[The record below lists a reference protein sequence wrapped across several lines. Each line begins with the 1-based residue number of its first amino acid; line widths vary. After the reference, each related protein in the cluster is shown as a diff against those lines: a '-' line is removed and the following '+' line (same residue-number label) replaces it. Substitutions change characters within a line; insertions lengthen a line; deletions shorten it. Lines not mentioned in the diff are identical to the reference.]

1 LLLRS
6 LMCEFHTSAKRVIF
20 KAGVT
25 YLSFGVN
32 RIQKLVDI
40 AGMRTKTSQIS
51 SVIFYL
57 EGTLMQP
64 LTHEEI
70 DVKSAVG
77 CPTNQSINDFIR
89 NLPDS
94 VDKAKVLLTL
104 EQMEL
109 NTIREF
115 HEVSG
120 VGALLDYLRSK
131 RLRIAI
137 ISQSGRSSVYNILEQ
152 VSSFGILDN
161 DVVICREDVIEHE
174 PYATPIQLAAQQL
187 TMPQHRLLVVASD
200 PSILQAAHRVGA
212 GTVLLYPSVAPHSI
226 PDEVDFH
233 ISRIE
238 ELKEIVRLRIP
249 LPSGKLPNDLLRE
262 FLDQF
267 VFDDPSIMINPGV
280 GEDIAA
286 VNVESE
292 EVLVLKSDPITFATD
307 SISQYAVLVNAN
319 DIATSGAK
327 PRWFLTTLLFPPG
340 VTALEIHRVVNEL
353 KEYCQRWHITL
364 CGGHTEI
371 TDAVTRPVVTGM
383 LAGTVAKDNL
393 IDKRK
398 MAPGDRVLLTK
409 AIAVEGTAIIAR
421 EFGDRLKRLGMA
433 DSDID
438 RCREFLTNISIISEA
453 QIAAGFTS
461 TSAMHDVTEG
471 GLATALE
478 ELSIAGNHRIHII
491 RDSIP
496 VFAETQ
502 QICHL
507 LGINPL
513 GLIGSGSLLICCR
526 EGDCQQLMT
535 SIRDAGIDV
544 TCIGEVAKKGQGIR
558 AYISSHQTEW
568 PHFEVDEITRLFSR
582 TS

>member
-1 LLLRS
+1 MRS
-6 LMCEFHTSAKRVIF
+6 KTHKISAVF
-20 KAGVT
+20 
-25 YLSFGVN
+25 L
-32 RIQKLVDI
+32 
-40 AGMRTKTSQIS
+40 
-51 SVIFYL
+51 YL
-57 EGTLMQP
+57 EGTLIQP
-64 LTHEEI
+64 LNHEE
-70 DVKSAVG
+70 VNLKSAVG
-77 CPTNQSINDFIR
+77 CPVDQSVNDFIR
-89 NLPDS
+89 SLQNS
-94 VDKAKVLLTL
+94 GDKAKVLLTL
-104 EQMEL
+104 EKIEL
-109 NTIREF
+109 NTMREF
-115 HEVSG
+115 QEVAG
-120 VGALLDYLRSK
+120 VGAIFDYLRSK
-131 RLRIAI
+131 NLRIAI
-137 ISQSGRSSVYNILEQ
+137 ISQRGRSPVYNILGQ
-152 VSSFGILDN
+152 VSSFSILDN
-161 DVVICREDVIEHE
+161 EVVICREDVLEQE
-174 PYATPIQLAAQQL
+174 PYTSAIQLAAQQL
-187 TMPQHRLLVVASD
+187 IIPEHRILVVASD
-200 PSILQAAHRVGA
+200 PALLQAAHRDGA
-212 GTVLLYPSVAPHSI
+212 GTVLLNPSGAPRSI
-226 PDEVDFH
+226 QDGVDFH
-233 ISRIE
+233 ISHIE
-238 ELKEIVRLRIP
+238 ELKEIVRMIIP

-262 FLDQF
+262 FLNQF
-267 VFDDPSIMINPGV
+267 VFDDPSILINPGV

-340 VTALEIHRVVNEL
+340 VTALKIHRVVNEL

-371 TDAVTRPVVTGM
+371 TDAVARPVVTGM
-383 LAGTVAKDNL
+383 MAGTVAKGNL

-409 AIAVEGTAIIAR
+409 AVAVEGTAIIAR

-433 DSDID
+433 DSDIN
-438 RCREFLTNISIISEA
+438 RCREFLANISIISEA
-453 QIAAGFTS
+453 QIAAGFAS

-478 ELSIAGNHRIHII
+478 ELSIAGNHRININ

-496 VFAETQ
+496 VFPETH

-526 EGDCQQLMT
+526 EEDCQHLMAA
-535 SIRDAGIDV
+535 IRAAGIDV
-544 TCIGEVAKKGQGIR
+544 TCIGEVAKKGRGIR

-568 PHFEVDEITRLFSR
+568 PHFEVDEITRLFLR

>member
-1 LLLRS
+1 VYI
-6 LMCEFHTSAKRVIF
+6 T
-20 KAGVT
+20 
-25 YLSFGVN
+25 
-32 RIQKLVDI
+32 
-40 AGMRTKTSQIS
+40 GMYTQTSQIS
-51 SVIFYL
+51 SVFLYL
-57 EGTLMQP
+57 EGTLIQP
-64 LTHEEI
+64 LNQQEV
-70 DVKSAVG
+70 DVKAAVG
-77 CPTNQSINDFIR
+77 CPADQSINDFIR
-89 NLPDS
+89 NLPNS
-94 VDKAKVLLTL
+94 GDKAKVLLTL
-104 EQMEL
+104 EQIDL
-109 NTIREF
+109 NTVREF

-120 VGALLDYLRSK
+120 IGAILDYLRSK
-131 RLRIAI
+131 DLRIAI
-137 ISQSGRSSVYNILEQ
+137 ISQSGRSSVSNILER
-152 VSSFGILDN
+152 VSSFSILDN
-161 DVVICREDVIEHE
+161 EVVICREDVLEHE
-174 PYATPIQLAAQQL
+174 PNTSPIQLAAQQL
-187 TMPQHRLLVVASD
+187 TMPQHRILVVASD
-200 PSILQAAHRVGA
+200 PAILHAAHRVGA
-212 GTVLLYPSVAPHSI
+212 GTVLLDPSVAPHSI
-226 PDEVDFH
+226 QDGVDFQ
-233 ISRIE
+233 ISQIE
-238 ELKEIVRLRIP
+238 ELKKIVRLRVP

-267 VFDDPSIMINPGV
+267 VFEDPSILINPGV

-340 VTALEIHRVVNEL
+340 VTASKIHCVVNEL
-353 KEYCQRWHITL
+353 KEYCQHWHITL

-383 LAGTVAKDNL
+383 MAGTVTKDNL

-398 MAPGDRVLLTK
+398 MAPGDHVLLTK
-409 AIAVEGTAIIAR
+409 AVAVEGTAIIAR

-433 DSDID
+433 DSAID
-438 RCREFLTNISIISEA
+438 RCREFLANISIISEA

-478 ELSIAGNHRIHII
+478 ELSIAGNHRININ

-496 VFAETQ
+496 VFPETH

-526 EGDCQQLMT
+526 KADCQQLMT
-535 SIRDAGIDV
+535 AIRAAGIDV

-568 PHFEVDEITRLFSR
+568 PQFEVDEITRLFTR
-582 TS
+582 TI